1 MSMIV
6 AVAADLSDPPQQ
18 SLMLGQRASSHTVCR
33 FNPRRSDFIFLKF
46 VLLGMGVCNQVGRR
60 LCSFWR
66 PGGPTST
73 VREDSEELDMKS
85 EKVGPL
91 ARRSLKEAR
100 ELLEESVGGREGAA
114 VANGRDGMNEDREN
128 TDCET

>member
-1 MSMIV
+1 
-6 AVAADLSDPPQQ
+6 
-18 SLMLGQRASSHTVCR
+18 
-33 FNPRRSDFIFLKF
+33 
-46 VLLGMGVCNQVGRR
+46 
-60 LCSFWR
+60 
-66 PGGPTST
+66 
-73 VREDSEELDMKS
+73 MKS